1 MIKNSFFSLAY
12 VILCSVIFMAGDML
26 YSFYNSSY
34 DFMPNK
40 RNIVYPLALFLALS
54 LISKLWLRVTLTVMI
69 MLSVM
74 AHFFYFQ
81 YFGNFIQPIAF
92 MQIFQSSGEVF
103 ESLLPE
109 FVAMIVPLLIVILL
123 ASVLIYLNR
132 KFHDKMVVF
141 KYSWT
146 VFFAALMIHAAV
158 IWTFVSF
165 SGEKLDE
172 KTARFIY
179 VRPNRHSFE
188 NYMRSMNYFVVG
200 ILPKVITGHVA
211 DFPELNAPVLIQN
224 NPDRN
229 IIFVIGE
236 SLRDDRLSLL
246 GFDQKTTP
254 RLDSLNSAEPFVS
267 ASIYAGG
274 TMTRS
279 AFAVLT
285 NRIKY
290 PGANNQLI
298 TYNNNIFKLAKENGF
313 QTHFISRQTFSH
325 LEIVDNLLSKES
337 IDHYFNYEDIQRSIT
352 EPSGYDEDLIPMLKK
367 IDLNKNN
374 LIVLHQRGSHSPFS
388 KQYPE
393 KFKRFEDPY
402 DNTVLYTDHIFTE
415 IYNHLKLNSP
425 KETYFVFTSDHGE
438 MLGEVKGKKGH
449 GWFEKEV
456 YKVPFIFIPI
466 NQKYPLNDLAE
477 TVKCHFD
484 VSSLIQ
490 NLLGYDSEPET
501 DPERTIYVNGSEMN
515 ALAGY
520 MVVKIKDGQ
529 TVSEE
534 IIR

>member
-1 MIKNSFFSLAY
+1 
-12 VILCSVIFMAGDML
+12 ML
-26 YSFYNSSY
+26 YSFYNSAY

-54 LISKLWLRVTLTVMI
+54 LISILWLRVTLIVMI

-74 AHFFYFQ
+74 AHLFYFQ

-92 MQIFQSSGEVF
+92 MQIFQSTGEVF

-109 FVAMIVPLLIVILL
+109 FLAMIVPLLIVILV

-132 KFHDKMVVF
+132 KLQDKMVVF

-158 IWTFVSF
+158 IWAFIFF
-165 SGEKLDE
+165 SPEKLDE
-172 KTARFIY
+172 KIARFIY

-188 NYMRSMNYFVVG
+188 NYMRSMNYFIVG
-200 ILPKVITGHVA
+200 ILPKVIFGTVA

-224 NPDRN
+224 NPERN
-229 IIFVIGE
+229 IVFVIGE
-236 SLRDDRLSLL
+236 SMRDDRLSLL
-246 GFDQKTTP
+246 GYNQKTTP
-254 RLDSLNSAEPFVS
+254 RLDSLNSVEPFVS

-290 PGANNQLI
+290 PGASNQLI

-325 LEIVDNLLSKES
+325 LEIVDNLLSKEN
-337 IDHYFNYEDIQRSIT
+337 IDHYFNYEDIQKCIP
-352 EPSGYDEDLIPMLKK
+352 EPSGFDNDLLPMLKK

-374 LIVLHQRGSHSPFS
+374 FIVLHQRGSHSPYS

-393 KFKRFEDPY
+393 KFDKFENDY
-402 DNTVLYTDHIFTE
+402 DNTVLYSDYIFAE
-415 IYNHLKLNSP
+415 VYNYLKLNSP
-425 KETYFVFTSDHGE
+425 KETYFIFTSDHGE

-466 NQKYPLNDLAE
+466 NQKDSLNNLAE

-490 NLLGYDSEPET
+490 NLLGYDSKPET
-501 DPERTIYVNGSEMN
+501 DPERTIYINGSEMN

-520 MVVKIKDGQ
+520 MTIKIKDGK

-534 IIR
+534 IVR

>member
-1 MIKNSFFSLAY
+1 MKKTFFSMIY
-12 VILCSVIFMAGDML
+12 ILLSFVIFMAGDMI

-54 LISKLWLRVTLTVMI
+54 LISKLWLRITLIVLI

-81 YFGNFIQPIAF
+81 YFGNYIQPIAF
-92 MQIFQSSGEVF
+92 MQIFQSTGEVF

-109 FVAMIVPLLIVILL
+109 FIAMIVPLLIVKLV

-132 KFHDKMVVF
+132 KFQDKMITF
-141 KYSWT
+141 KYSWSG
-146 VFFAALMIHAAV
+146 FFAALIIHAAV
-158 IWTFVSF
+158 IWAFVF
-165 SGEKLDE
+165 YSGEKLDE

-211 DFPELNAPVLIQN
+211 DFPELNAPFLIQN

-246 GFDQKTTP
+246 GYDQKTTP

-290 PGANNQLI
+290 PGASNQLI

-313 QTHFISRQTFSH
+313 QTHFISNQSASQ
-325 LEIVDNLLSKES
+325 LEIVYNLLSAEN
-337 IDHYFNYEDIQRSIT
+337 IDFYT
-352 EPSGYDEDLIPMLKK
+352 PKEDLPKYLNEVTTQDYDLFSMLKR

-374 LIVLHQRGSHSPFS
+374 FIVLHQRGSHSPFGN
-388 KQYPE
+388 KYPE
-393 KFKRFEDPY
+393 EFAKFEDTY

-415 IYNHLKLNSP
+415 IYNYLKMNSP
-425 KETYFVFTSDHGE
+425 KETYFIFTSDHGE

-466 NQKYPLNDLAE
+466 NQKDSLNNLAE

-490 NLLGYDSEPET
+490 NLIGYDSKPET
-501 DPERTIYVNGSEMN
+501 DPERTIYVNGSEMS

-520 MVVKIKDGQ
+520 MIIKIKDGE

-534 IIR
+534 IVR